1 MSMPPACLLDR
12 KEVAKHRGRTELRAA
27 GHDGSLKDLIV
38 QVRRDY
44 RDKNA

>member
-1 MSMPPACLLDR
+1 MPPARLLDR
-12 KEVAKHRGRTELRAA
+12 KEVAKPWGRTELRAA

-38 QVRRDY
+38 QVRCDC